1 MFIFWNVLDVFFG
14 NMHVLMFFVLLL
26 DLCLER
32 CECMFFFFGVC
43 FCFFR
48 IRDHLGI
55 CLGDFEVPSM
65 SPGSEFYISARGY
78 IVTI

>member
-1 MFIFWNVLDVFFG
+1 LFCFWICVWNVV
-14 NMHVLMFFVLLL
+14 NV
-26 DLCLER
+26 C
-32 CECMFFFFGVC
+32 FFFCVC

-78 IVTI
+78 IVTIWVTFKTIQNPSVYVLGVA